1 MDIGMD
7 MGNNAAVN
15 KGINLRVFASNSLD
29 VNLRVGFLG
38 HVVVLWLTFWGADE
52 LFYSGH
58 SILYFYQQCM
68 KVPVFPHPCRK
79 QGERIFLEP
88 PQFLKYNHPDEY

>member
-38 HVVVLWLTFWGADE
+38 HVVVLWLTF
-52 LFYSGH
+52 
-58 SILYFYQQCM
+58 
-68 KVPVFPHPCRK
+68 
-79 QGERIFLEP
+79 
-88 PQFLKYNHPDEY
+88 